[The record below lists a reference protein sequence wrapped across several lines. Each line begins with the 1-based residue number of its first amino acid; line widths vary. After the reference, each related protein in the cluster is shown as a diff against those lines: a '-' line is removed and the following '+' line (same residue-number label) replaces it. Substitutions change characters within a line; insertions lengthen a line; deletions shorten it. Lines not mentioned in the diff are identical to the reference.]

1 MLTEINDA
9 LTLAINANLTLMA
22 FCAFVILAMATEV
35 GFQIARYRATQIA
48 RYRATRR
55 NIDERVISSTATLT
69 GGMLALVAF
78 VLGLTISVAQNRY
91 ETRRQEV
98 VEEANTIGTAW
109 LRAKMVGGEQ
119 GDAVA
124 ALIEDYTKV
133 RIAYTS
139 AEEDGPIRA
148 LVNQTSALQNQMWKL
163 ATQTARAAPN
173 PMVTSYFA
181 SLNDMFDASLSQR
194 YAFASRVPSTVIWM
208 LMGGSMLSLGAM
220 GYQFGLAGTRQN
232 ALTALLLA
240 MWVGSMMVI
249 IDFSRPRAG
258 LLRVDTRPLEWTL
271 QGFSPTPPPP

>member
-1 MLTEINDA
+1 MLTEINAA
-9 LTLAINANLTLMA
+9 LTTAINADLLPMA
-22 FCAFVILAMATEV
+22 LCAFVILAMATEA
-35 GFQIARYRATQIA
+35 GFLIARYRAA
-48 RYRATRR
+48 RC
-55 NIDERVISSTATLT
+55 NIDERVIGSTATLT

-109 LRAKMVGGEQ
+109 LRAKLVGGEQ

-133 RIAYTS
+133 RIAYTN

-163 ATQTARAAPN
+163 ATQVARATPT
-173 PMVTSYFA
+173 PVVTSFFA
-181 SLNDMFDASLSQR
+181 SLNDMFDSSLSQR

-220 GYQFGLAGTRQN
+220 GYQFGLAGIRQN
-232 ALTALLLA
+232 ALTGLLLL
-240 MWVGSMMVI
+240 MWVGSMMII
-249 IDFSRPRAG
+249 IDFSRTRAG
-258 LLRVDTRPLEWTL
+258 LLRVDTKPLEWTL
-271 QGFSPTPPPP
+271 QGFSQTPPPP